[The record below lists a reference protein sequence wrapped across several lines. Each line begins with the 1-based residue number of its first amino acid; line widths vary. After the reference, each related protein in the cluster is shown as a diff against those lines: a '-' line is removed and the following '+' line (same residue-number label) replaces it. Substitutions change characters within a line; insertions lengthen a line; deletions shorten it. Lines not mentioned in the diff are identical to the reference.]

1 MLTFANPVYMMTNDD
16 ILQLVNSA
24 FLCYNKIQ

>member
-16 ILQLVNSA
+16 ILQLVISA
-24 FLCYNKIQ
+24 FLCYNKT